1 MITFL
6 KLLHILAFTAGVG
19 GGLANLLVLRQAMAA
34 DADTAKILR
43 GIMPRIATMSFHAV
57 ILLWI
62 TGPLLLWLAYNGGVG
77 LGPMFHLKMLSV
89 VLLTVVSVTGRI
101 TISRI
106 RAGKPAR
113 FAPYMPKIA
122 MLGSLFGVSTIVLA
136 VLAFS

>member
-1 MITFL
+1 MITLL

-19 GGLANLLVLRQAMAA
+19 GGLANLLVLRAAMAA
-34 DADTAKILR
+34 DADAAKILR

-62 TGPLLLWLAYNGGVG
+62 TGPLLLWLAYSGGAG
-77 LGPMFHLKMLSV
+77 LAPLFHLKMLSV

-106 RAGKPAR
+106 KAGKPAR
-113 FAPYMPKIA
+113 FAPHMPKIA